1 MYLNYKTYFRGD
13 NQEFKSLWLA
23 LDWYSSN
30 LEINETSL
38 LNRVKSTSKN
48 IQTILTESEIEEIRI
63 TSTKINNQLLTFMG
77 FITMGFLAALL
88 LNIVNID
95 SGLITSFTTS
105 IISIDVA
112 LLFSNIV
119 SRQKKLWCKNWINVL
134 QENGGPG
141 IDYFNLKIISHVYSK
156 EYWNH
161 KKSIFLRW
169 SSSIE
174 LRSHHD
180 EWAESAVEWNLW
192 LQSLYKSTKNT

>member
-105 IISIDVA
+105 IISIDIA

-119 SRQKKLWCKNWINVL
+119 SKQKIL
-134 QENGGPG
+134 
-141 IDYFNLKIISHVYSK
+141 
-156 EYWNH
+156 
-161 KKSIFLRW
+161 
-169 SSSIE
+169 
-174 LRSHHD
+174 
-180 EWAESAVEWNLW
+180 
-192 LQSLYKSTKNT
+192 